1 MPLLPRLLA
10 RLYHANNV
18 YAIHFDLK
26 ISNASAS
33 SVIAS
38 LFAAHPE
45 YKKNGNVIVMPSEL
59 ITYRGISMLLNTID
73 AMRLL
78 AHVDRSWEYFI
89 NLSGADYPLLDP
101 VTIRTLLYANGQT
114 GLNYFSFA
122 DRHTWASMAENRL
135 SQLWFDEALSFHGPN
150 DPSYNSSI
158 HSDDDTH
165 DGTTAKTTTRT
176 AATAVAP
183 STAGYNLTR
192 LKHIRNPLIDR
203 HRYEVAHAEA
213 WMINSRTFCDFVLT
227 GDVPRKLL
235 VAFAFAVDASEHY
248 FASLVWNVPEFK
260 RTIVPHSL
268 RKIVWSHNGVA
279 SGQHPYMID
288 DVEPYSGAVVNR
300 SSSGIGGFS
309 AIGNDDGN
317 GNGFVMGGN
326 SVALNASSWGQ
337 QQEQEQQMQ
346 QDRKQLQTGGDNRNL
361 NNNSGTSVSF
371 GKTLD
376 DVVIV
381 TKPVNINT
389 NTNKKNKKNNNNN
402 LELGNFKYKFQTTLH
417 QSALLFTR
425 KFGEVD
431 SGLMEWIDARSRDE
445 RVIAQATDHL
455 LAKIETRQL
464 RVSQL

>member
-1 MPLLPRLLA
+1 
-10 RLYHANNV
+10 
-18 YAIHFDLK
+18 
-26 ISNASAS
+26 
-33 SVIAS
+33 
-38 LFAAHPE
+38 
-45 YKKNGNVIVMPSEL
+45 MPSEL

-101 VTIRTLLYANGQT
+101 MTIRKLLYANGQT

-135 SQLWFDEALSFHGPN
+135 SQLWFDEALSFRGPN
-150 DPSYNSSI
+150 DPGNNNSLE
-158 HSDDDTH
+158 TTARMAAT
-165 DGTTAKTTTRT
+165 DGTQQQ
-176 AATAVAP
+176 P
-183 STAGYNLTR
+183 PGYNLTR
-192 LKHIRNPLIDR
+192 LKHIRNPLIDK

-248 FASLVWNVPEFK
+248 FASLVWNVAEFK
-260 RTIVPHSL
+260 KTVVPHSM

-288 DVEPYSGAVVNR
+288 DLEPYTGPIVNR
-300 SSSGIGGFS
+300 S
-309 AIGNDDGN
+309 NDDGIGKRSMMN
-317 GNGFVMGGN
+317 ESMITLTNVTL
-326 SVALNASSWGQ
+326 SEQ
-337 QQEQEQQMQ
+337 QQQ
-346 QDRKQLQTGGDNRNL
+346 QDRKQIQTSTNGNM
-361 NNNSGTSVSF
+361 NNNNNNNNAGSSVSF

-381 TKPVNINT
+381 TKPMINT
-389 NTNKKNKKNNNNN
+389 NNKKNNNNN
-402 LELGNFKYKFQTTLH
+402 IELGNYKYKFQKTLH

-425 KFGEVD
+425 KFGDAD
-431 SGLMEWIDARSRDE
+431 SGLMDWIDARSRDDQ
-445 RVIAQATDHL
+445 VIAQATDHL